1 MGPQVLLPIGAGL
14 VLEQVQLCG
23 QIVHVS
29 VRVAALGAPCPRCG
43 HWSNAFHSN
52 YLRSIA
58 DLPIADRQVVV
69 RLVVRRFRC
78 REKTCSRR
86 TFAEQVPVLVDR
98 YARRT
103 RRLRSDFEEIGLML
117 GGRPGSRLSSRQKK
131 PISRM
136 TLLRLVRALPEPAIE
151 TPQVLGVD
159 EFAFRRGRRYGTIVI
174 DGDDHHVID
183 LLEDPSADALVGWL
197 TEHPGAQVICRDR
210 DGVYASAARRGAPTA
225 MQVADRWHIV
235 HNLVDALERMAVRVL
250 APLHK
255 QRSADELSTLDKQ
268 RTTATL
274 PTLSRMQIRN
284 ERRHAEIHA
293 LSARGLTIAAIADQL
308 RLNRTT
314 VRKFV
319 RVSSAADLRRATGQG
334 PRGLDGFTPYLVRRW
349 REGCQTAAYLYNEV
363 QALGYRGSKRTVRR
377 FVENWRKTKAP
388 PPLRRVLPG
397 PQTLCWLLL
406 RRRSELDDA
415 ERVLLTELCRRSSEL
430 ATSRRLAQ
438 RFMVLVRER
447 RGTQLDQWIADVQTT
462 GPPELRGFSRNL
474 HRDWQAVQAGF
485 TVHWSSGPVEGNIN
499 RVKLIKRQ
507 MFGRAKFDLLRKR
520 VLLAS

>member
-1 MGPQVLLPIGAGL
+1 MLLPTGVGL

-29 VRVAALGAPCPRCG
+29 VRLATLGAHCTKCG
-43 HWSNAFHSN
+43 RWSEAFHSS
-52 YLRSIA
+52 YQRGIA

-69 RLVVRRFRC
+69 QLQVRRFRC

-86 TFAEQVPVLVDR
+86 TFAEQVPLLVDR

-103 RRLRSDFEEIGLML
+103 RRLRSDFEAIGLML
-117 GGRPGSRLSSRQKK
+117 GGRAGSRLSSRQNK
-131 PISRM
+131 PTSRM

-151 TPQVLGVD
+151 TPHVLGVD

-174 DGDDHHVID
+174 DGDDHHVVD
-183 LLEDPSADALVGWL
+183 LLEDPSAEALVGWL

-210 DGVYASAARRGAPTA
+210 DGVYASAARRGAPDA
-225 MQVADRWHIV
+225 LQVADRWHMV
-235 HNLVDALERMAVRVL
+235 HNLVDALERVAVRVL
-250 APLHK
+250 APLLK

-268 RTTATL
+268 RTTAIV
-274 PTLSRMQIRN
+274 PTLSRIQIRN

-293 LSARGLTIAAIADQL
+293 LRARGLTIAAIADQL

-314 VRKFV
+314 VRRFV
-319 RVSSAADLRRATGQG
+319 RVSSAADLRRVTGQG

-349 REGCQTAAYLYNEV
+349 QEGCQTAAYLYNEV

-377 FVENWRKTKAP
+377 FVRIG
-388 PPLRRVLPG
+388 V
-397 PQTLCWLLL
+397 
-406 RRRSELDDA
+406 RRRRRHRSAAYCLAPRLFAGCYCDA
-415 ERVLLTELCRRSSEL
+415 VRNWTTPNALLLTELCRRSTEL
-430 ATSRRLAQ
+430 AMSRRLAQ

-447 RGTQLDQWIADVQTT
+447 RGTQLDQWIDDVQTR

-474 HRDWQAVQAGF
+474 HRDWLAVQAGF